1 MCITSIHETY
11 TYPYSHVLQ
20 NAHIFVPPSHSITL
34 TPSPQGSNR
43 ELFLSVCPYAHLSV
57 YMTRPAASARPST
70 TAANSAVDRVAPLD
84 REEVVVAAAAAEDE
98 LEAGLLV
105 VVECEVEVEEVKM
118 TDVVDLTDEP

>member
-1 MCITSIHETY
+1 
-11 TYPYSHVLQ
+11 
-20 NAHIFVPPSHSITL
+20 
-34 TPSPQGSNR
+34 
-43 ELFLSVCPYAHLSV
+43 
-57 YMTRPAASARPST
+57 MTRPAASARPST